1 MLVPEPHFPTSLSS
15 TSSFRNIGFGFRWGD
30 SALHSCAWVP
40 QQLLFHGKEE
50 RLVVGSW
57 SLLLVRSHLNPAFIL
72 QQEPWPQHTV
82 CFLLTMK
89 SEALTEREL
98 GWNVAS
104 SASHSA
110 AALSFSSFF
119 YVKEFPATTQVM
131 ADYIFCFRSF
141 IKKFKDYL

>member
-1 MLVPEPHFPTSLSS
+1 MLVPEPRFPTSLSS
-15 TSSFRNIGFGFRWGD
+15 TSSFHNIGFGFRWGD

-82 CFLLTMK
+82 CFLFTMK

-110 AALSFSSFF
+110 AALSFSSFSLYERISSNHASNGRLLFLLQIF
-119 YVKEFPATTQVM
+119 YKE
-131 ADYIFCFRSF
+131 I
-141 IKKFKDYL
+141 